1 MLAAALILSC
11 GACVA
16 AGLYVGVMIFREFP
30 RLRNKL

>member
-1 MLAAALILSC
+1 MLAAALIVSC
-11 GACVA
+11 GICVA